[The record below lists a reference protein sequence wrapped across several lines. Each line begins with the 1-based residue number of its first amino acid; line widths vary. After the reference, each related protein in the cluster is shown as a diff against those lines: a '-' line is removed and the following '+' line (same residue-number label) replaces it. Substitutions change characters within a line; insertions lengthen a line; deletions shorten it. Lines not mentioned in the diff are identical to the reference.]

1 MTANTAAMA
10 RIIRRWTDVQE
21 TIIPGA
27 FIYNQNCLNKY
38 CARNSKEAKSIL
50 LLYFVMIIFIMFGS
64 FPFQKGGLGSVVCVM
79 KLTVFVST
87 FLNNQSI
94 IKEKK
99 TNMYFS
105 IHHWKNHLYSVKRR
119 FQSTDIRKSIMLL
132 FIKSNKGGVFLLK
145 IIIII

>member
-1 MTANTAAMA
+1 
-10 RIIRRWTDVQE
+10 
-21 TIIPGA
+21 
-27 FIYNQNCLNKY
+27 
-38 CARNSKEAKSIL
+38 
-50 LLYFVMIIFIMFGS
+50 MFGS

-105 IHHWKNHLYSVKRR
+105 IHH
-119 FQSTDIRKSIMLL
+119 
-132 FIKSNKGGVFLLK
+132 
-145 IIIII
+145 